1 MLVSGLIS
9 ARGAPRS
16 LILLWLEGSF
26 ELITCPALL
35 AELERVFL
43 RPKFRSYVTVHE
55 VRGYVALLGRLTSV
69 EPDPEVSA
77 GLTPDPG
84 DDYLVALAAANA
96 AYLVTGDNDLLEL
109 SDAPVRSPRA
119 FFAMLVDQ
127 PAG

>member
-1 MLVSGLIS
+1 VLVSGLIS

-55 VRGYVALLGRLTSV
+55 VRGYVALLRRLTSV

-84 DDYLVALAAANA
+84 DDYLVALARAAGA
-96 AYLVTGDNDLLEL
+96 HVLVSGDPHLTEL
-109 SDAPVRSPRA
+109 KQARPPVLTPRMFLKRLA
-119 FFAMLVDQ
+119 S
-127 PAG
+127 

>member
-55 VRGYVALLGRLTSV
+55 VRGYVALLRRLTSV

-84 DDYLVALAAANA
+84 DDYLVALARAAGA
-96 AYLVTGDNDLLEL
+96 HVLVSGDPHLTEL
-109 SDAPVRSPRA
+109 KQARPPVLTPRMFLKRLA
-119 FFAMLVDQ
+119 S
-127 PAG
+127 